1 MTVLHIDIP
10 SQSLQEEQVITLNS
24 ELFIQ
29 GVKRGDA
36 GKLLGNLLN
45 RILEQFLGLY
55 YCVAKN
61 SQGLINKSVEL
72 EVYCES
78 LLQSVGRYRSHFS
91 LFRRSERDYDGLA
104 DDSDGGGGLPAVV
117 VRGKSLIP
125 IVS

>member
-24 ELFIQ
+24 ELFMQ

-78 LLQSVGRYRSHFS
+78 LL
-91 LFRRSERDYDGLA
+91 
-104 DDSDGGGGLPAVV
+104 
-117 VRGKSLIP
+117 
-125 IVS
+125 